1 VVEKEKIRDTVR
13 SFLEQMGVKVII
25 WDPEADR
32 FVLPY
37 DVLGHDITVY
47 VAFMEDYTWVVT
59 VADIFDLGRLP
70 QGVSREALFHKL
82 LTDNFLR
89 YKNRYG
95 IDWNNHL
102 VALAEMRADELDFEN
117 FRTSY
122 EGVLNSVVNFI
133 ESVAKE
139 FNIPI

>member
-1 VVEKEKIRDTVR
+1 MGKEEVKEKVR
-13 SFLEQMGVKVII
+13 SFLEQMGIRVII
-25 WDPEADR
+25 WDEEADR

-37 DVLGHDITVY
+37 DILGRDITVY
-47 VAFMEDYTWVVT
+47 VAFMEDYAWVVT
-59 VADIFDLGRLP
+59 VADVYDLSKLP
-70 QGVSREALFHKL
+70 KTVDKVEFFKKL
-82 LTDNFLR
+82 LSDNFLR

-102 VALAEMRADELDFEN
+102 VALAEMRADELNFEN

-122 EGVLNSVVNFI
+122 EGVLNTVVNFI

-139 FNIPI
+139 FDIPV

>member
-1 VVEKEKIRDTVR
+1 MGKEEVKEKVR
-13 SFLEQMGVKVII
+13 SFLEQMGIRVII
-25 WDPEADR
+25 WDEEADR

-37 DVLGHDITVY
+37 DILGRDITVY
-47 VAFMEDYTWVVT
+47 VAFMEDYAWVVT
-59 VADIFDLGRLP
+59 VADVYDLSKLP
-70 QGVSREALFHKL
+70 KTVDKEEFFKKL
-82 LTDNFLR
+82 LSDNFLR

-102 VALAEMRADELDFEN
+102 VALAEMRADELNFEN

-122 EGVLNSVVNFI
+122 EGVLNTVVNFI

-139 FNIPI
+139 FDIPV

>member
-1 VVEKEKIRDTVR
+1 VGKEEVKEKVR
-13 SFLEQMGVKVII
+13 SFLEQMGIRVII
-25 WDPEADR
+25 WDEEADR

-37 DVLGHDITVY
+37 DILGRDITVY
-47 VAFMEDYTWVVT
+47 VAFMEDYAWVVT
-59 VADIFDLGRLP
+59 VADVYDLSKLP
-70 QGVSREALFHKL
+70 KTVDKEEFFKKL
-82 LTDNFLR
+82 LSDNFLR

-102 VALAEMRADELDFEN
+102 VALAEMRADELNFEN

-122 EGVLNSVVNFI
+122 EGVLNTVVNFI

-139 FNIPI
+139 FDIPV

>member
-1 VVEKEKIRDTVR
+1 VGKEEVKEKVR
-13 SFLEQMGVKVII
+13 SFLEQMGIKVII
-25 WDPEADR
+25 WDEEADR

-37 DVLGHDITVY
+37 DILGRDITVY
-47 VAFMEDYTWVVT
+47 VAFMEDYAWVVT
-59 VADIFDLGRLP
+59 VADVYDLSKLP
-70 QGVSREALFHKL
+70 KTVDKVEFFKKL
-82 LTDNFLR
+82 LSDNFLR

-102 VALAEMRADELDFEN
+102 VALAEMRADELNFEN

-122 EGVLNSVVNFI
+122 EGVLNTVVNFI

-139 FNIPI
+139 FDIPV